1 MRGGRFRDGRRR
13 VGSRGDGPCQS
24 LVLLPRRGHWST
36 GGLNVASTGGVRSRL
51 RHDQQ
56 VGRKIGGPGHLGA
69 CGNAGRGASGLP
81 GRAGSEL
88 AKGLRR
94 SISGWNERIGEMK
107 VRLTTEQYRGPS
119 KRTRKSLSVRLL
131 IQTRRN
137 SCVRRP
143 GADTTVT
150 TAAARFLKERRRGD
164 RQEDCML
171 EVDDAVLLRY
181 RRMLMV

>member
-56 VGRKIGGPGHLGA
+56 VGRKIRGPGHLGA

-81 GRAGSEL
+81 GWAGSEL

-107 VRLTTEQYRGPS
+107 VRLTTDMYRGPS
-119 KRTRKSLSVRLL
+119 KRTRKSLSVRLF

-143 GADTTVT
+143 GADTT
-150 TAAARFLKERRRGD
+150 A
-164 RQEDCML
+164 QH
-171 EVDDAVLLRY
+171 VLLRSGEEGTGNKHC
-181 RRMLMV
+181 RACMVCWKSMMLSCCDAGGC